1 MPQQRY
7 GMMTLNYSDIFFGFN
22 FDEDEVCTHF
32 VKDHLL
38 LYVYDGELTLVYG
51 NDTKVVTNLAGFIPS
66 TSDTMKRST
75 ATTWK

>member
-51 NDTKVVTNLAGFIPS
+51 NDTKVVTKGQGVFISLICMLYQNDINLI
-66 TSDTMKRST
+66 
-75 ATTWK
+75 